1 MIQNAKPRD
10 EHAPF
15 CLQGGRIIDPANGRD
30 EEGDL
35 YVLGGKI
42 VDPTQVPPSTL
53 WKRISVVGKIVT
65 PGLIDIHVHLREPGQ
80 SAKETIASGT
90 KAAAAGGFTSIVA
103 MPNTNPPVDGPNTI
117 AWLLDR
123 IEKTALVN
131 VFVTGC
137 ISQKMQGELLAP
149 IGSMKKAGIVAIT
162 DDGHCIQNNE
172 LMRRALEYASML
184 DLPLFDHC
192 QDYSLTSGGVMNE
205 GYWSTVL
212 GLKGW
217 PALAEEIIVGRNI
230 LLAEMTQAKVHCQ
243 HLSSIGSIRL
253 LREAKERG
261 ISIYGEVTPHHLFL
275 TDDSIQGY
283 NTNFKMNPP
292 VRTKRDQEALKQG
305 IADGTI
311 EILASDHAPHCT
323 YEKEVEFDQAPFGVL
338 GLETELAIYIKT
350 LIDEQVIDWKRM
362 IAMLTVNPAKLLK
375 LEKGTLSFGVDA
387 DITVIDP
394 ELEWMIRAEESLSL
408 SKNTC
413 FDQVSV
419 KGRAVKTFVNGN
431 LIWSI

>member
-1 MIQNAKPRD
+1 MIQKTRPQD
-10 EHAPF
+10 SHQPF
-15 CLQGGRIIDPANGRD
+15 CLLGGRIIDPANHRD
-30 EEGDL
+30 ETGDL

-42 VDPTQVPPSTL
+42 VDPKNHPETP
-53 WKRISVVGKIVT
+53 WKKISVQGKIVT

-80 SAKETIASGT
+80 SAKETIATGT
-90 KAAAAGGFTSIVA
+90 QAAAAGGFTSIVA

-117 AWLLDR
+117 AWMLDR
-123 IEKTALVN
+123 IEKTAHVN

-137 ISQKMQGELLAP
+137 ISQKMEGQLLAP

-184 DLPLFDHC
+184 DLTLLDHC
-192 QDYSLTSGGVMNE
+192 QDYTLTSGGVMNE

-217 PALAEEIIVGRNI
+217 PAIGEEMIVGRNI
-230 LLAEMTQAKVHCQ
+230 LLAEMTQARVHCQ
-243 HLSSIGSIRL
+243 HLSSTGSVRL

-261 ISIYGEVTPHHLFL
+261 VPIYGEATPHHLFL
-275 TDDSIQGY
+275 TDESVKNYD
-283 NTNFKMNPP
+283 TNFKMNPP
-292 VRTKRDQEALKQG
+292 VRTKRDQEALKAG

-311 EILASDHAPHCT
+311 EILASDHAPHSP
-323 YEKEVEFDQAPFGVL
+323 YEKEVEFDYAPFGVL
-338 GLETELAIYIKT
+338 GLETELPIYIKT
-350 LIDEQVIDWKRM
+350 LIQEQVIDWKRM
-362 IAMLTVNPAKLLK
+362 IAMLTINPAKLLK
-375 LEKGTLSFGVDA
+375 LNKGTLSVQADA

-394 ELEWMIRAEESLSL
+394 DLEWMIRKEESYSL
-408 SKNTC
+408 SRNNC
-413 FDQVSV
+413 FDQVPV
-419 KGRAVKTFVNGN
+419 KGRAVKTYVNGN

>member
-1 MIQNAKPRD
+1 MIQNVKPSD
-10 EHAPF
+10 SHQPF
-15 CLQGGRIIDPANGRD
+15 CLKGGRIIDPANGRD
-30 EEGDL
+30 ETGDL
-35 YVLGGKI
+35 HVMEGKI
-42 VDPTQVPPSTL
+42 VDPAKIPASVQ
-53 WKRISVVGKIVT
+53 WKEIPVAGKIVT

-80 SAKETIASGT
+80 SAKETIGSGT
-90 KAAAAGGFTSIVA
+90 RAAAAGGFTSIVA

-123 IEKTALVN
+123 IEKNAHVN

-137 ISQKMQGELLAP
+137 ISQKMAGELLAP

-243 HLSSIGSIRL
+243 HLSSIGSVRL
-253 LREAKERG
+253 IREAKERG
-261 ISIYGEVTPHHLFL
+261 VPIYGEVTPHHLFL
-275 TDDSIQGY
+275 TDESIKGY

-292 VRTKRDQEALKQG
+292 TRTKRDQDALKQG

-362 IAMLTVNPAKLLK
+362 IAMLTSNPAKLLK
-375 LEKGTLSFGVDA
+375 LNKGTLSLGVDA

-394 ELEWMIRAEESLSL
+394 GLEWVIRAEDSLSL
-408 SKNTC
+408 SRNTC
-413 FDQVSV
+413 FDQVPV
-419 KGRAVKTFVNGN
+419 KGRAVKTFVKGN

>member
-1 MIQNAKPRD
+1 
-10 EHAPF
+10 
-15 CLQGGRIIDPANGRD
+15 
-30 EEGDL
+30 
-35 YVLGGKI
+35 
-42 VDPTQVPPSTL
+42 
-53 WKRISVVGKIVT
+53 
-65 PGLIDIHVHLREPGQ
+65 
-80 SAKETIASGT
+80 
-90 KAAAAGGFTSIVA
+90 

-137 ISQKMQGELLAP
+137 ISQKMQGEFLAP

-243 HLSSIGSIRL
+243 HLSSIGSVRL
-253 LREAKERG
+253 IREAKERG

-275 TDDSIQGY
+275 TDESIQGY

-362 IAMLTVNPAKLLK
+362 IAMLTSNPAKLLK
-375 LEKGTLSFGVDA
+375 LDKGTLSYGVDA

-394 ELEWMIRAEESLSL
+394 GMEWMIRAEESLSL
-408 SKNTC
+408 SRNTC
-413 FDQVSV
+413 FDQVLV
-419 KGRAVKTFVNGN
+419 KGRAVKTFVKGN
-431 LIWSI
+431 LIWNI

>member
-1 MIQNAKPRD
+1 MIQNAKPSD
-10 EHAPF
+10 SHAPF
-15 CLQGGRIIDPANGRD
+15 CLQGGRIIDPANSRD
-30 EEGDL
+30 ELGDL
-35 YVLGGKI
+35 YVFEGRI
-42 VDPTQVPPSTL
+42 VDPQKTSPSTP
-53 WKRISVVGKIVT
+53 WKMISVAGKIVT

-80 SAKETIASGT
+80 SSKETIASGT

-137 ISQKMQGELLAP
+137 ISQKMQGEFLAP

-243 HLSSIGSIRL
+243 HLSSIGSVRL
-253 LREAKERG
+253 IREAKERG

-275 TDDSIQGY
+275 TDESIQGY

-362 IAMLTVNPAKLLK
+362 IAMLTSNPAKLLK
-375 LEKGTLSFGVDA
+375 LDKGTLSYGVDA

-394 ELEWMIRAEESLSL
+394 GMEWMIRAEESLSL
-408 SKNTC
+408 SRNTC
-413 FDQVSV
+413 FDQVLV
-419 KGRAVKTFVNGN
+419 KGRAVKTFVKGN
-431 LIWSI
+431 LIWNI